1 MADTSTRSH
10 WHEPRYALAGVVL
23 LAVLV
28 SVVALSFSAFAGRFE
43 RTKEL
48 VVVSDR
54 AGLVMDPGA
63 KVKMHGVTIGKVAAV
78 DTDGR
83 LARITLAIEPSQFG
97 QIPADASAQIKATT
111 AFGAKYVALQAAD
124 FGGPKATNGQT
135 IKALNVTTEVNTLF
149 QSLVGVM
156 DSVDPAKL
164 NATLNGISQALSERG
179 SKLGQMI
186 TEGNAVLSEINP
198 LMPTITDDL
207 RRFTA
212 VADTYGDAADNILT
226 MLSNATVTSRTIVDE
241 QRNLDALLASAIG
254 LGNSGSDLLKA
265 TGTKII
271 DVARLLVPT
280 TGLLFKY
287 SPSFKCVADQAS
299 YNLDYG
305 MGRFGGNTT
314 DYSLDLDVALLFGDD
329 SYVYP
334 KHLPKVNAKGGP
346 KGAPGCYSQITAT
359 NYPTPYLVT
368 DTGYSEEAATSLRPG
383 TNFFIEYVTGMIVNK
398 AGK

>member
-1 MADTSTRSH
+1 MS
-10 WHEPRYALAGVVL
+10 
-23 LAVLV
+23 
-28 SVVALSFSAFAGRFE
+28 
-43 RTKEL
+43 
-48 VVVSDR
+48 SDS
-54 AGLVMDPGA
+54 
-63 KVKMHGVTIGKVAAV
+63 I
-78 DTDGR
+78 
-83 LARITLAIEPSQFG
+83 
-97 QIPADASAQIKATT
+97 
-111 AFGAKYVALQAAD
+111 
-124 FGGPKATNGQT
+124 
-135 IKALNVTTEVNTLF
+135 
-149 QSLVGVM
+149 
-156 DSVDPAKL
+156 DPAKL

-179 SKLGQMI
+179 PKLGQLI

-212 VADTYGDAADNILT
+212 VADTYGDAADNIVT

-254 LGNSGSDLLKA
+254 LGNSGSDLLRA
-265 TGTKII
+265 TGTKIV

-329 SYVYP
+329 SYVSP
-334 KHLPKVNAKGGP
+334 QAPAEGEREGRAEGCAWLLLADHRDQLPDAVPGHRYRLQRGGVDEP
-346 KGAPGCYSQITAT
+346 TPGDELLHRIHHGDDREQGGEMSTAT
-359 NYPTPYLVT
+359 AVKFAAFAAVMLMILPRSSSSSADALRRPTSTPRGSPPRQVCILVRLCASPVST
-368 DTGYSEEAATSLRPG
+368 SAA
-383 TNFFIEYVTGMIVNK
+383 
-398 AGK
+398 

>member
-1 MADTSTRSH
+1 M
-10 WHEPRYALAGVVL
+10 

-28 SVVALSFSAFAGRFE
+28 AVVALSFSAFAGRFE

-63 KVKMHGVTIGKVAAV
+63 KVKMHGVTVGKVAAV
-78 DTDGR
+78 NTDGR

-97 QIPADASAQIKATT
+97 LIPADASAQIKATT
-111 AFGAKYVALQAAD
+111 AFGAKYVSLQASD
-124 FGGPKATNGQT
+124 FGGPKVTNGQT

-156 DSVDPAKL
+156 DSIDPAKL

-179 SKLGQMI
+179 PRKLGQLI

-212 VADTYGDAADNILT
+212 VADTYGDAADNIVT

-254 LGNSGSDLLKA
+254 LATLVPISSGDRHEDRRRRAA
-265 TGTKII
+265 TRPDHGPAVQVLTELQ
-271 DVARLLVPT
+271 VRRRSGVVQPRLRHGALRRQHHRLLVGPRRR
-280 TGLLFKY
+280 
-287 SPSFKCVADQAS
+287 A
-299 YNLDYG
+299 
-305 MGRFGGNTT
+305 
-314 DYSLDLDVALLFGDD
+314 AL
-329 SYVYP
+329 
-334 KHLPKVNAKGGP
+334 
-346 KGAPGCYSQITAT
+346 
-359 NYPTPYLVT
+359 
-368 DTGYSEEAATSLRPG
+368 R
-383 TNFFIEYVTGMIVNK
+383 
-398 AGK
+398 